1 MIRRLAECTASYFV
15 RNGIVDSSEEDVY
28 RYGIE
33 VMLCDVVDYMIVLLS
48 GIIFGRLIEA
58 IWFYSNFLI
67 IRSVTEGYHARTFIS
82 CKCMMAAMMLL
93 VLTSY
98 TLLPARAWYI
108 WIGVAA
114 LIITDY
120 KLETIYKRIL
130 FISVYF
136 TAECLMMR
144 YYSNLAVLMV
154 FACIIVCVASN
165 IKRKEKT
172 V

>member
-67 IRSVTEGYHARTFIS
+67 IDRKSTRLNSSHANESRMPS
-82 CKCMMAAMMLL
+82 SA
-93 VLTSY
+93 
-98 TLLPARAWYI
+98 
-108 WIGVAA
+108 
-114 LIITDY
+114 
-120 KLETIYKRIL
+120 
-130 FISVYF
+130 
-136 TAECLMMR
+136 
-144 YYSNLAVLMV
+144 
-154 FACIIVCVASN
+154 
-165 IKRKEKT
+165 
-172 V
+172 